1 MKRIIKVA
9 VAVGL
14 AFSVSAH
21 AQIPVTDVA
30 NLIQN
35 TLNEANTLETT
46 VNQATQIT
54 NELTQIANQVKNLQ
68 QMPSS
73 VASQLLGNYTTEMNQ
88 LTTAMGNIGGLAN
101 NIQNLS
107 SNYNGLYPAANG
119 QQPMTTQQLLS
130 QVQGWLTQANKDYQG
145 AYSAQGQVIAA
156 LPQQAADVASAANQS
171 QASTGALSAIQAG
184 NQIQTQVAQQLIQL
198 NGQMAAINQA
208 QTDIAAQQAE
218 QMKVSDQAE
227 KADAAGL
234 LAEGN
239 VQTQPVGQP
248 ALQ

>member
-1 MKRIIKVA
+1 MKRITTIAA
-9 VAVGL
+9 VLGL
-14 AFSVSAH
+14 VLSATAQ

-30 NLIQN
+30 NLAQN
-35 TLNEANTLETT
+35 TLNEANTLQTT

-88 LTTAMGNIGGLAN
+88 LTTAMGNIGGLAG
-101 NIQNLS
+101 NLTNLTA
-107 SNYNGLYPAANG
+107 NYNGMYPAANG
-119 QQPMTTQQLLS
+119 NGPMTSQQLMG

-208 QTDIAAQQAE
+208 QTDMAAQQAE

-227 KADAAGL
+227 AADAAGL
-234 LAEGN
+234 AAEGN
-239 VQTQPVGQP
+239 IQAQPVGQP